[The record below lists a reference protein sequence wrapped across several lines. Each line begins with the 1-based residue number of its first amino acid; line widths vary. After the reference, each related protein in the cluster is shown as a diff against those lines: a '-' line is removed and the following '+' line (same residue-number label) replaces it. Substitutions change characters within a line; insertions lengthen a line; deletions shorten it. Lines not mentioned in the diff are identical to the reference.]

1 MEGMISDMQ
10 KEQAFEQ
17 ELQEKG
23 LRNIIEGLPRGGRR
37 SGGSSRPVTAVSAPK
52 EKPKPKSRKTRK
64 TKSQTEELVEET
76 KVTERRVDA
85 EVNDDGDFSDF
96 SL

>member
-1 MEGMISDMQ
+1 MQ

-23 LRNIIEGLPRGGRR
+23 LRNIIQGMPRGGGRR
-37 SGGSSRPVTAVSAPK
+37 TTGGPPRPVSNVSEPK
-52 EKPKPKSRKTRK
+52 EQPKPKSRKTRK
-64 TKSQTEELVEET
+64 TKSQEET
-76 KVTERRVDA
+76 TDDVETPDRDVDS